1 MAKIT
6 ENTLIAECLE
16 LNPNAAEILMSAGM
30 HCFGCA
36 LAHGETIAE
45 AVAVHGEDLNALLA
59 KIFLLLGLWLLP
71 VLPASALTELL
82 TVHLEIGCH
91 ILSIGVVTFYSFLGH
106 KYFSFNEG
114 IRAFWK
120 KRRGSHAC

>member
-6 ENTLIAECLE
+6 ENTLIVECLE

-59 KIFLLLGLWLLP
+59 KL
-71 VLPASALTELL
+71 
-82 TVHLEIGCH
+82 
-91 ILSIGVVTFYSFLGH
+91 
-106 KYFSFNEG
+106 NEG
-114 IRAFWK
+114 IE
-120 KRRGSHAC
+120 

>member
-16 LNPNAAEILMSAGM
+16 INPAAAEILMSAGM

-45 AVAVHGEDLNALLA
+45 AVAVHGEDLDALLA
-59 KIFLLLGLWLLP
+59 KL
-71 VLPASALTELL
+71 
-82 TVHLEIGCH
+82 
-91 ILSIGVVTFYSFLGH
+91 
-106 KYFSFNEG
+106 NEG
-114 IRAFWK
+114 LE
-120 KRRGSHAC
+120 

>member
-59 KIFLLLGLWLLP
+59 KL
-71 VLPASALTELL
+71 
-82 TVHLEIGCH
+82 
-91 ILSIGVVTFYSFLGH
+91 
-106 KYFSFNEG
+106 NEG
-114 IRAFWK
+114 IE
-120 KRRGSHAC
+120 

>member
-45 AVAVHGEDLNALLA
+45 AVAVHGEDLDALLA
-59 KIFLLLGLWLLP
+59 KL
-71 VLPASALTELL
+71 
-82 TVHLEIGCH
+82 
-91 ILSIGVVTFYSFLGH
+91 
-106 KYFSFNEG
+106 NEG
-114 IRAFWK
+114 LE
-120 KRRGSHAC
+120 

>member
-6 ENTLIAECLE
+6 KNTLIAECLE

-59 KIFLLLGLWLLP
+59 KL
-71 VLPASALTELL
+71 
-82 TVHLEIGCH
+82 
-91 ILSIGVVTFYSFLGH
+91 
-106 KYFSFNEG
+106 NEG
-114 IRAFWK
+114 IE
-120 KRRGSHAC
+120 